1 MGEKLTQK
9 QKLDTMVDDLYII
22 APLFFRTMFR
32 GHQQLSHNPMSSEF
46 KVMGMLTR
54 HGSLPISRIGNWLG
68 ISKPNMTANID
79 KLIEENLVERKSD
92 PTDRRVI
99 NVSLTEKGVEYMK
112 RSWDEAHE
120 AVKLR
125 LSSLTIEEMDS
136 LYISLE
142 NIRTILSKLNEVN
155 PEMKPNI
162 LESEKFFLQ
171 KHNRTPILEGPND

>member
-1 MGEKLTQK
+1 MGEKLTQE
-9 QKLDTMVDDLYII
+9 QQLDAMVDSLYTIT
-22 APLFFRTMFR
+22 PLFFRTMFR

-92 PTDRRVI
+92 PTDRRVV

-120 AVKLR
+120 AIKLK
-125 LSSLTIEEMDS
+125 LSSLTIEEMDL
-136 LYISLE
+136 LYTSLE
-142 NIRTILSKLNEVN
+142 NIRILLSKLNEVN
-155 PEMKPNI
+155 PEMKANM
-162 LESEKFFLQ
+162 LEPGKFFLP
-171 KHNRTPILEGPND
+171 KHNRTYPGGPE

>member
-9 QKLDTMVDDLYII
+9 HKLDAMVDDLYII

-32 GHQQLSHNPMSSEF
+32 GHQNLSHNPMSSEF
-46 KVMGMLTR
+46 KVMGMLMR

-92 PTDRRVI
+92 PTDRRVV

-125 LSSLTIEEMDS
+125 LSSLTIEEMDL
-136 LYISLE
+136 LYTSLE

-155 PEMKPNI
+155 PEMKPII
-162 LESEKFFLQ
+162 LDAEKFSLPKQ
-171 KHNRTPILEGPND
+171 NRTSTLEGLND